1 MGTPGVTEQLAQQ
14 ILSLP
19 MFPELRE
26 PEVERVAR
34 LITALHTR
42 VIVS

>member
-1 MGTPGVTEQLAQQ
+1 VTTE

-26 PEVERVAR
+26 DEIETVVS
-34 LITALHTR
+34 ALKEFFTSDVQPVKR
-42 VIVS
+42 GR